1 MIISIRQ
8 DFLLNFHAIWL
19 DNTLI
24 SIYYLN
30 SPEMRFGKG
39 EI

>member
-1 MIISIRQ
+1 MRITIQQ
-8 DFLLNFHAIWL
+8 DFLHNFHAIWL

-30 SPEMRFGKG
+30 SPEMRFGKS

>member
-1 MIISIRQ
+1 MIFAILQ
-8 DFLLNFHAIWL
+8 EFLLNFHAIWL

-30 SPEMRFGKG
+30 SPEMRFGEG